1 MKRRLSP
8 QCAAGNLQNRKD
20 VRRGRKTGILMR
32 LFFRL
37 TKRHP
42 SAILLLVQ
50 LLGVVL
56 YPFIED
62 TPLGH
67 AGLNVFGVIVLIMA
81 IRTVRRTPGPTW
93 ISVALAVPVVILLTL
108 QMAYDMPH
116 LLPWSS
122 GLEAV
127 FYFYAAG
134 SLIAYMM
141 EDYQTTTDELYAAA
155 ATFTLLVWG
164 FTYLFVMTQALQ
176 PASFSE
182 MGAPRAWSELN
193 HLSFALLSS
202 TGMGNVVAV
211 SAHARSLASIE
222 MMVGLMYLAAVVSR
236 LIGFTTQ
243 TKKCEPFTSSE
254 NKWPLGEK
262 RPRKKR

>member
-1 MKRRLSP
+1 M
-8 QCAAGNLQNRKD
+8 Q
-20 VRRGRKTGILMR
+20 M
-32 LFFRL
+32 LFSL
-37 TKRHP
+37 TNRHP

-50 LLGVVL
+50 VLGVLL

-62 TPLGH
+62 THIGH
-67 AGLNVFGVIVLIMA
+67 AGLNVFGIIVLGMT

-93 ISVALAVPVVILLTL
+93 LSVGLAVPVIVLLAL
-108 QMAYDMPH
+108 QTAFDMPQ

-127 FYFYAAG
+127 CYFYAAG

-155 ATFTLLVWG
+155 ATLTLLVWG
-164 FTYLFVMTQALQ
+164 FTHLFVMTQALQ
-176 PASFSE
+176 PHAFS
-182 MGAPRAWSELN
+182 GDGTRYTWSELN
-193 HLSFALLSS
+193 HLSFALLSG

-236 LIGFTTQ
+236 LIGFTTHPKKQ
-243 TKKCEPFTSSE
+243 TDIPIVE
-254 NKWPLGEK
+254 NKGPLGKK
-262 RPRKKR
+262 RPKATR